1 MTPRS
6 HSPRGDTGWAN
17 ALIAVVASVLIVLLF
32 VTGAIAFATCAGSS
46 AAPAG
51 DIYASLGDSIAAG
64 NGASDARTSAWV
76 PLVAAPEEGVTAF
89 NVAVAGATTQDVID
103 EQLARVLSVSNSGRV
118 RFVTISAGGNDLAG
132 LIPNAACVEGPLP
145 AACPLDDALAAVEAN
160 LDTIIGQ
167 LRDSNRRMPIVLLAY
182 PNFFSGT
189 GHPFE
194 APAER
199 VLPRL
204 NAVIEDVAS
213 RYDHVAVA
221 HPWDAFEDNGD
232 ELTHVLDDRFD
243 PHPNDAGHRA
253 IAAAVSAA
261 LEEAR

>member
-1 MTPRS
+1 VNPPTRPKLS
-6 HSPRGDTGWAN
+6 DTGWAN
-17 ALIAVVASVLIVLLF
+17 ALIAVVASVLVVLLF
-32 VTGAIAFATCAGSS
+32 VAGAIAFATCAGSS

-64 NGASDARTSAWV
+64 SGASDARTTAWV

-89 NVAVAGATTQDVID
+89 NVAVAGATTQDVIE
-103 EQLARVLSVSNSGRV
+103 EQLARALSVSNSGRV

-132 LIPNAACVEGPLP
+132 LIPNATCVVDPLP
-145 AACPLDDALAAVEAN
+145 DTCPLDDALAAAESN
-160 LDTIIGQ
+160 LDTIVGQ

-194 APAER
+194 ASAAR

-213 RYDHVAVA
+213 RYDRVAVA

-232 ELTHVLDDRFD
+232 ELTHVLDETFD

-253 IAAAVSAA
+253 IAAAITAA
-261 LEEAR
+261 IEEAR